1 MWIPLDDDESH
12 SPEPDCD
19 DADNIDISAI
29 EKRKEDKVVGKQTG
43 DLTVADIRGAVG
55 GEAIPGITSSSSY
68 SAESNNNK
76 PKEPKGAVVG
86 EHQPENK
93 LVEGDNATVKEGSI
107 DGEVTFEGQKQA
119 EPQLTKAPSSNA
131 DSEHVKCEAAEST
144 TETPV
149 NVPDL
154 PSTQSEEVSQL
165 KDKMDEDEP
174 EPAARVEDKS
184 GTLSEPESS
193 RDAPTEPEAIMT
205 DSGASF
211 TQTQSE
217 SAEPDTTNAES
228 AQDDSAQA
236 PSESAEPDDKD
247 VEMTDS

>member
-76 PKEPKGAVVG
+76 PKE
-86 EHQPENK
+86 HRPENK

-107 DGEVTFEGQKQA
+107 DGELTVEGQKRA

-131 DSEHVKCEAAEST
+131 DSDPVKREAAEST
-144 TETPV
+144 TQTPV

-154 PSTQSEEVSQL
+154 PSTQSEGVSQL
-165 KDKMDEDEP
+165 KDKMDEDEA

-184 GTLSEPESS
+184 GTLSELESS
-193 RDAPTEPEAIMT
+193 RDAPTEPEATVT
-205 DSGASF
+205 DSGTNS

-228 AQDDSAQA
+228 AHDDPAQA
-236 PSESAEPDDKD
+236 PSESAKLDDKD